1 MSEKVSFVYGMMVE
15 ERNKY
20 YVMLS
25 SIIKTAFSIFDLKDA
40 QKTFRSEK
48 KKYCFNFSKKIGY
61 YLLFVIWILKK
72 QSYFVVQ
79 FSSNS
84 LKMSILFD
92 MKSEKVCGV
101 A

>member
-25 SIIKTAFSIFDLKDA
+25 SIIKTAFSILDLKDA

-48 KKYCFNFSKKIGY
+48 KKV
-61 YLLFVIWILKK
+61 LF
-72 QSYFVVQ
+72 Q
-79 FSSNS
+79 F
-84 LKMSILFD
+84 L
-92 MKSEKVCGV
+92 
-101 A
+101 

>member
-1 MSEKVSFVYGMMVE
+1 MPEKVSFVYGMKVE

-25 SIIKTAFSIFDLKDA
+25 SIIKNKGA
-40 QKTFRSEK
+40 QKTFRSEEK
-48 KKYCFNFSKKIGY
+48 VLFLFLGKIVY
-61 YLLFVIWILKK
+61 YSFFAIGILKI
-72 QSYFVVQ
+72 QSYFVVL

-84 LKMSILFD
+84 LKMSVLFD

>member
-25 SIIKTAFSIFDLKDA
+25 SIIKTAFSILDLKDA

-48 KKYCFNFSKKIGY
+48 KKGIVSISLKKIGY
-61 YLLFVIWILKK
+61 YLLFNIVIISCSTCCLIRANLGPHG
-72 QSYFVVQ
+72 SVQ
-79 FSSNS
+79 VST
-84 LKMSILFD
+84 LI
-92 MKSEKVCGV
+92 
-101 A
+101 